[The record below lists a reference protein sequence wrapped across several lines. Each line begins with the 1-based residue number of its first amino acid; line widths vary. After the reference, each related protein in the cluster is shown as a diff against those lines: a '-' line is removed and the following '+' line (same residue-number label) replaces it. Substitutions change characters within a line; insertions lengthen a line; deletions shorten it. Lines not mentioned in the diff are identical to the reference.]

1 MIQFFTLIKYAKEV
15 AVTFN
20 ICLKI
25 QMLFKSYEN
34 TGTHI
39 AP

>member
-15 AVTFN
+15 AVSFN

-25 QMLFKSYEN
+25 QN